1 MVQGSGLTP
10 PPSPPKGYPPP
21 PCGVGWCASP
31 PPLWCGLL
39 GLDGHSD
46 YVMEAELKT

>member
-10 PPSPPKGYPPP
+10 PPYPPKGYPPP
-21 PCGVGWCASP
+21 VVWGGVLRP
-31 PPLWCGLL
+31 PPLWGGLL